1 MKNVN
6 SFIGSVAAMYAVLP
20 VIRKSDIVDT
30 GKARLQVVSKSAGEK
45 QNMLEFADLNRHGAR
60 VFVHP
65 SKFAASLIGRTINVT
80 DTEDEI
86 PVDPD
91 VATRAELKKVAV
103 EGDALMSQ
111 IEKLGNEQAQ
121 LSKRTKAYKA
131 IQQQLDT
138 AYEAYEMLAEAHQ
151 QLTSELC
158 AITVA

>member
-6 SFIGSVAAMYAVLP
+6 SFIGSVGAMYAVLP
-20 VIRKSDIVDT
+20 VIRKTDIVDT

-65 SKFAASLIGRTINVT
+65 SKFAASLIGRTIHIT
-80 DTEDEI
+80 DSDAEI

-91 VATRAELKKVAV
+91 VATRAELKAIAV
-103 EGDALMSQ
+103 EGDALLTQ
-111 IEKLGNEQAQ
+111 IEKLGSEQVG

-151 QLTSELC
+151 QFTSELC
-158 AITVA
+158 GITIA

>member
-6 SFIGSVAAMYAVLP
+6 AFIGSVAAMYAVLP
-20 VIRKSDIVDT
+20 VIRKSNIVDT

-65 SKFAASLIGRTINVT
+65 SKFAASLVGRTINVT

-103 EGDALMSQ
+103 EGDALLAQ
-111 IEKLGNEQAQ
+111 IDALTTQMEGM
-121 LSKRTKAYKA
+121 SKRTKAYKA
-131 IQQQLDT
+131 LAEAQAT
-138 AYEAYEMLAEAHQ
+138 AWENYTFCAEAHQ